1 MVRRIALAALGA
13 SSIVRGAS
21 YLGPHSPNSAPP
33 QLAFVDQAI
42 PLSWY
47 AVGWIATGVFAL
59 VAVLVRRLQSAGLSF
74 AVFFNLLWGLSFILS
89 WAVLGVPRAYVSA
102 ASYLTIAVLALCVG
116 VLYER
121 VALPDPPEGSGACRQ
136 PKRS

>member
-1 MVRRIALAALGA
+1 MVRRIALAALGV

-21 YLGPHSPNSAPP
+21 YLGPHSPDSAPP

-59 VAVLVRRLQSAGLSF
+59 VAILFRRLQSAGLSF
-74 AVFFNLLWGLSFILS
+74 AVFFNLLWALSFVLS
-89 WAVLGVPRAYVSA
+89 WAFLGVPRAYVSA
-102 ASYLTIAVLALCVG
+102 TSYLVIAVLALCVG

-121 VALPDPPEGSGACRQ
+121 VTLPEPPKGGACHR
-136 PKRS
+136 PRHS

>member
-1 MVRRIALAALGA
+1 MVRRIALATLGV

-21 YLGPHSPNSAPP
+21 YIGPYSPNESPA

-47 AVGWIATGVFAL
+47 AVGWITTGLF
-59 VAVLVRRLQSAGLSF
+59 AVLAVFVRRLQSVGLSF
-74 AVFFNLLWGLSFILS
+74 AVFFNLLWACSFLLS
-89 WAVLGVPRAYVSA
+89 WMFLDSPRAYLSA
-102 ASYLTIAVLALCVG
+102 VSYLTIATLALCVG

-121 VALPDPPEGSGACRQ
+121 VTLPDPPEGGACHQ
-136 PKRS
+136 PTHS

>member
-1 MVRRIALAALGA
+1 MVRRIALAALGV

-42 PLSWY
+42 PLSGY
-47 AVGWIATGVFAL
+47 AIGWTATGVFAL
-59 VAVLVRRLQSAGLSF
+59 VAVLFRHLQTAVLSF
-74 AVFFNLLWGLSFILS
+74 AIFFNLLWALSFALS
-89 WAVLGVPRAYVSA
+89 WVVLGVPRAYISA
-102 ASYLTIAVLALCVG
+102 TSYLVIAILALCVG

-121 VALPDPPEGSGACRQ
+121 VTLPDPPEGGACRQ
-136 PKRS
+136 PKGS